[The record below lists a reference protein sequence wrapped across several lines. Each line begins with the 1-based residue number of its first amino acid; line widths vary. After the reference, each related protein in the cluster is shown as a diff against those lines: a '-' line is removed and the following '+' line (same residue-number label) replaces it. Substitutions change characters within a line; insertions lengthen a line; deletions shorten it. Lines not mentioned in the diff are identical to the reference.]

1 MTDFINF
8 MQSAVSAFH
17 VTQAQERRLGAAGF
31 KKLSETDSWQLEPGC
46 GYYVTRN
53 GSSLIA
59 FRIPE
64 NEDFSGFV
72 IEASH
77 SDAPA
82 LKLKFDPEM
91 LTDGIYNRLNIETYG
106 GGVWHTWIDRPLSA
120 AGRITVRTDSGFRTV
135 CVNVDRDLLLI
146 PGLAI
151 HMDKDINSNL
161 SINAQNDLLPLFSL
175 GEGRIADTV
184 AQSAGVK
191 TGDIVSAELFLY
203 PRIAPFVWGQNGEFI
218 SAPHLDD
225 AACVYCSLEGFLAAD
240 RPAAIPVHAV
250 LDNEEVGSSTK
261 QGAAST
267 FLRDVLERISCAL
280 SDEDNALQRRL
291 AKSFMLSSD
300 NAHAF
305 HPNYPSKCDP
315 KLHPHLGGGVVIKH
329 SANQKYTTDAES
341 EAITLCLCE
350 KGNVKYQHFH
360 NRSDIPGGSTLGN
373 VSGNQ
378 AALRAADIGLP
389 QLAMH
394 SACETMA
401 CSDVEE
407 LIKLSKALFSSG
419 LSVED
424 NNITIS

>member
-1 MTDFINF
+1 MKDFIEFIQN
-8 MQSAVSAFH
+8 AVSAFH
-17 VTQAQERRLGAAGF
+17 VTETQEQRLTAAGF
-31 KKLSETDSWQLEPGC
+31 KKLSETESWQLEPGC

-59 FRIPE
+59 FRIPK
-64 NEDFSGFV
+64 NADFPGFA
-72 IEASH
+72 IEVSH
-77 SDAPA
+77 SDSPA
-82 LKLKFDPEM
+82 LKLKTDPEM
-91 LTDGIYNRLNIETYG
+91 LTDGVYNRLNIETYG

-135 CVNVDRDLLLI
+135 CVNVDRDLFLI

-151 HMDKDINSNL
+151 HMDRDINNNL
-161 SINAQNDLLPLFSL
+161 SINAQNDLLPLFGL
-175 GEGRIADTV
+175 GEGRIIDTV
-184 AQSAGVK
+184 ADCAGVK
-191 TGDIVSAELFLY
+191 AGDILSAELFAY
-203 PRIAPFVWGQNGEFI
+203 PRIKPFVWGQNREFI

-225 AACVYCSLEGFLAAD
+225 AACVYCSLEGFLATD
-240 RPAAIPVHAV
+240 EPVSISVHAV

-267 FLRDVLERISCAL
+267 FLKDVLERISRAL
-280 SDEDNALQRRL
+280 SDGDDALQRRL

-315 KLHPHLGGGVVIKH
+315 KLHPHLGDGVVIKH

-373 VSGNQ
+373 ISANQ
-378 AALRAADIGLP
+378 AALRTVDIGLP

-401 CSDVEE
+401 CRDVEE
-407 LIKLSKALFSSG
+407 LTKLSKTLFSSG
-419 LSVED
+419 LSVEG
-424 NNITIS
+424 NEITIL